1 MTVFK
6 PRAVTDRTA
15 KWPLARTLAAVLLS
29 LAAAL
34 PLAGAA
40 PDMPGGPDTTAAG
53 LSAYRNEIEAW
64 HRKRIEGLRGDDGWL
79 TLVGLHLLQEGDNR
93 LGSAGDNDLVLP
105 TKAPAHAGV
114 IRLSSGLPRGLSA
127 APIGA
132 PSGAAVSITVND
144 GVAIT
149 RAGEPVRSMP
159 LQTDADGDPTTLAMG
174 SLRFFVIERA
184 GHLYLR
190 VKDNESETLRSFT
203 GIERFP
209 VDPDWRIDA
218 RFEPYHPPK
227 TITVPNVLGYSY
239 QDTCPGAIAFTVQGK
254 ACRLE
259 PTRTSNGGLFVVF
272 ADATSGRETYGGG
285 RFLYVAPPDALG
297 RVVVDF
303 NKSYNP
309 PCAFTP
315 YATCPLPHPANT
327 LSVRVEAGEK
337 TFAGG
342 H

>member
-1 MTVFK
+1 MV
-6 PRAVTDRTA
+6 AG
-15 KWPLARTLAAVLLS
+15 VLLS

-40 PDMPGGPDTTAAG
+40 PEMPAGPDTTTAG
-53 LSAYRNEIEAW
+53 LSAYRNEIDAW
-64 HRKRIEGLRGDDGWL
+64 HRNRIEGLRGEDGWL
-79 TLVGLHLLQEGDNR
+79 TLVGLHLLHEGDNR
-93 LGSAGDNDLVLP
+93 FGSAGDNDLALP
-105 TKAPAHAGV
+105 AKAPARAGV
-114 IRLSSGLPRGLSA
+114 IRLSSALPRGLSG
-127 APIGA
+127 APLGA
-132 PSGAAVSITVND
+132 PSGAVVSVTVNE
-144 GVAIT
+144 GIT
-149 RAGEPVRSMP
+149 ITCAGERVRSMP
-159 LQTDADGDPTTLAMG
+159 LKTDAEGEPTTLAMG

-190 VKDNESETLRSFT
+190 VKDNESEALRSFI

-209 VDPDWRIDA
+209 VDPRWRIEG

-227 TITVPNVLGYSY
+227 AITIPNVLGYTY
-239 QDTCPGAIAFTVQGK
+239 EDTCPGAIAFTVQKK

-259 PTRTSNGGLFVVF
+259 PTRTSNGGFFVVF
-272 ADATSGRETYGGG
+272 ADETSGRETYGGG
-285 RFLYVAPPDALG
+285 RFLYVAPPDTLG
-297 RVVVDF
+297 RVIVDF

-309 PCAFTP
+309 PCAFTL
-315 YATCPLPHPANT
+315 YATCPLPHPANI